1 MPSVIAISGT
11 PGTGKTGVGQ
21 LLVKRINATLI
32 ELSHLAKEHQL
43 LLGEDVKRETLI
55 ADTEKLQHYLANL
68 IRESPKTHVIVGHFA
83 DEVPE
88 EILEFLVVLRCNP
101 ITLTQRLRNRQWS
114 QSKILENVQAEILGE
129 CTMQALLRHKREK
142 VFEIDTTEATLEEAA
157 DAIEAIQ
164 TGTGHEYTVGRISWL
179 STLNPRIIHEI
190 MEENTL
196 PSKS

>member
-1 MPSVIAISGT
+1 MPEVIAISGT

-21 LLVKRINATLI
+21 LLVKRLNATLI
-32 ELSHLAKEHQL
+32 ELSELAKEQQF
-43 LLGEDVKRETLI
+43 LLGKDTQRETLI
-55 ADTEKLQHYLANL
+55 ADTEKLQHYLINL
-68 IRESPKTHVIVGHFA
+68 IRESPKPYVIVGHFS

-101 ITLTQRLRNRQWS
+101 ITLTQRLRNRQWP

-142 VFEIDTTEATLEEAA
+142 VFEIDTTEATLEQVV
-157 DAIEAIQ
+157 DAIEEIQ
-164 TGTGHEYTVGRISWL
+164 SRTSQEYAVGRISWL
-179 STLNPRIIHEI
+179 SKLDPRTIHEI

>member
-1 MPSVIAISGT
+1 MPEVIAISGT

-21 LLVKRINATLI
+21 LLVKRLNATLI
-32 ELSHLAKEHQL
+32 ELSELAKEQQL
-43 LLGEDVKRETLI
+43 LLGEDTQRETLI
-55 ADTEKLQHYLANL
+55 ADTEKLQHYLINL
-68 IRESPKTHVIVGHFA
+68 IRESPKPYVIVGHFS

-101 ITLTQRLRNRQWS
+101 ITLTQRLRNRQWP

-142 VFEIDTTEATLEEAA
+142 VFEIDTTEATLEQVV
-157 DAIEAIQ
+157 DAIEEIQ
-164 TGTGHEYTVGRISWL
+164 SRTSQEYAVGRISWL
-179 STLNPRIIHEI
+179 STLDPRTIHEI